1 MMVVGYPQ
9 DWPRCPKCGDF
20 ALDGHITCG
29 HFECNESEARR
40 ERDAEHWAIHDALY
54 GYDSYLEK

>member
-1 MMVVGYPQ
+1 MAYPN

-29 HFECNESEARR
+29 RFQCNESEARR
-40 ERDAEHWAIHDALY
+40 ERDAERWAIHDAEH
-54 GYDSYLEK
+54 GFDDRSQ